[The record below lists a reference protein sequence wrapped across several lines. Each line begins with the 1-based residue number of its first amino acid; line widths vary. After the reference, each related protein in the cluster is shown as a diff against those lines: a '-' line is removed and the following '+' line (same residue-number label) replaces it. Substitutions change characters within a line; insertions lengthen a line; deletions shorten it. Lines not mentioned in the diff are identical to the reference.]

1 MGTGKQGDDHPDE
14 DREETDRPGREIGN
28 DHRKVIEYLIDN
40 EGWTYKLP
48 QGGGYPRLYPAD
60 RSQPTIRVPRT
71 GNTRGRAFSNW
82 IAEVRRK
89 GGHWPPE
96 RK

>member
-1 MGTGKQGDDHPDE
+1 VDSGRPGGDNPDE
-14 DREETDRPGREIGN
+14 DREETDWPGQEVDK
-28 DHRKVIEYLIDN
+28 DHREVINYLIGN
-40 EGWTYKLP
+40 EGWRYELP
-48 QGGGYPRLYPAD
+48 RGGGYPKLIPAD
-60 RSQPTIRVPRT
+60 RSKSPIKVPKT

-82 IAEVRRK
+82 IADIRRK